1 MTDRETDTAEGRT
14 SPAIRSGLVVAFTAD
29 LLFAVRI
36 QEAATAAG
44 ARAEVV
50 EDAAALQEAFER
62 WPALVLIDLSSD
74 GWERPIRWA
83 KAQPHTRAIPIVA
96 FGSHVAT
103 EILQRARAA
112 GCDHAWARSRF
123 VAELPQLL
131 KRALH
136 PPTRWVEGWDA
147 PPPADLCRAVE
158 QFNAGEY
165 WECHETFEALWMA
178 ERRAVRDLY
187 QGLLQVGVAFH
198 HLQNRN
204 YAGAIKMFRRG
215 LPRLWDLPPVCQGVH
230 VAELVAAAR
239 SIHDAAVAL
248 GPERIGELDLTALP
262 RVALTADAQGHCTS
276 NDLS

>member
-1 MTDRETDTAEGRT
+1 MTDLGTDTAEDRV
-14 SPAIRSGLVVAFTAD
+14 SPAGSSGFVVAFTAD

-44 ARAEVV
+44 ARAEIV
-50 EDAAALQEAFER
+50 EDAAALWEAFER
-62 WPALVLIDLSSD
+62 WPALVLIDLSND
-74 GWERPIRWA
+74 GWERPVRWA
-83 KAQPHTRAIPIVA
+83 KAQPHTRAIPIIA

-103 EILQRARAA
+103 ETLQRARAA
-112 GCDHAWARSRF
+112 GCDHAWPRLRF
-123 VAELPQLL
+123 VAELPQFLN
-131 KRALH
+131 RVLH

-147 PPPADLCRAVE
+147 SPPPDLRRAVE

-165 WECHETFEALWMA
+165 WECHETLEALWVA
-178 ERRAVRDLY
+178 EQRPVRDLY

-239 SIHDAAVAL
+239 SVYDAAVAL

-262 RVALTADAQGHCTS
+262 GVVLTTRAPEDKG
-276 NDLS
+276 